1 MCYLFLTTEPSQKLY
16 IRLFSRKLSWLPM
29 SKINYPEI
37 SDNIEQLVDELTEA
51 DMLVSGS
58 TH

>member
-1 MCYLFLTTEPSQKLY
+1 
-16 IRLFSRKLSWLPM
+16 M

-37 SDNIEQLVDELTEA
+37 SDNIDQLVDELTEA